1 MSEGEV
7 GAGAM
12 RRSPIQSKSSF
23 NDRGGYQPTPR
34 SSFSNFKLAD
44 GRVIKFPAVMGVLN
58 VTPDSFSDGGKYLD
72 ADRAVDHALAM
83 EAAGAD
89 VIDVGGESS
98 RPIGAVE
105 IAVEVELARVTPV
118 LERLGK
124 RLRVP
129 ISIDTRRAEVA
140 RVALESGAAIINDIT
155 SLEHDREM
163 APLAAQAKCAVVL
176 MHMRGGVAN
185 HIEFADYRDVVREVV
200 EYLDARARF
209 AASAGIARSRIIVDP
224 GLGFAKNAV
233 HNLKLLSALPDLCA
247 LGYPVLVG
255 ASRKAFVARI
265 AGAVATGAGERELE
279 FGTAA
284 VNALAVAAGASI
296 VRVHDVGAAVPAVRM
311 AAAMSGRDQRFKR
324 NA

>member
-1 MSEGEV
+1 
-7 GAGAM
+7 M
-12 RRSPIQSKSSF
+12 RRSPIQSNSST
-23 NDRGGYQPTPR
+23 DRGRHKLTPR
-34 SSFSNFKLAD
+34 SLPANLKLAD
-44 GRVIKFPAVMGVLN
+44 GRVIKFPAVMGLLN

-72 ADRAVDHALAM
+72 ANRAVEHALAM

-98 RPIGAVE
+98 RPVGAVE
-105 IAVEVELARVTPV
+105 VPVEVELARVTPV

-155 SLEHDREM
+155 ALEHDPEM
-163 APLAAQAKCAVVL
+163 APLAARSRCAVAL
-176 MHMRGGVAN
+176 MHMRGGPTN
-185 HIEFADYRDVVREVV
+185 HIEFASYRDVVREVV

-209 AASAGIARSRIIVDP
+209 AASAGVARSRIIVDP
-224 GLGFAKNAV
+224 GLGFAKTAQ
-233 HNLKLLSALPDLCA
+233 HNLKLLAALPDLCA

-255 ASRKAFVARI
+255 ASRKTFVARI
-265 AGAVATGAGERELE
+265 AGGAAAGPAGQELE

-284 VNALAVAAGASI
+284 ANALAVAAGASM
-296 VRVHDVGAAVPAVRM
+296 VRVHDVGAGVAAVRM
-311 AAAMSGRDQRFKR
+311 AAAMTGRDRRFR
-324 NA
+324 HA

>member
-1 MSEGEV
+1 
-7 GAGAM
+7 M
-12 RRSPIQSKSSF
+12 RRSSIQSKSSS
-23 NDRGGYQPTPR
+23 NGRGVSKQAPAPLL
-34 SSFSNFKLAD
+34 SNLKLAD

-72 ADRAVDHALAM
+72 ADRAVEHALAM

-105 IAVEVELARVTPV
+105 IPVEVELARVTPV

-129 ISIDTRRAEVA
+129 ISIDTRRAGVA
-140 RVALESGAAIINDIT
+140 RVALESGAAIVNDIT
-155 SLEHDREM
+155 SLEHDPKM
-163 APLAAQAKCAVVL
+163 APLAAQSKCAVVL
-176 MHMRGGVAN
+176 MHMRGGPAN
-185 HIEFADYRDVVREVV
+185 HIKFAHYRDVVREVI
-200 EYLDARARF
+200 EYLDTRAKF
-209 AASAGIARSRIIVDP
+209 ATAAGIARSRIIIDP
-224 GLGFAKNAV
+224 GLGFAKNAQ
-233 HNLKLLSALPDLCA
+233 HNLRLLAALPDLCA

-255 ASRKAFVARI
+255 ASRKTFVTRI
-265 AGAVATGAGERELE
+265 VGVSAISAVATSAGERDLE

-284 VNALAVAAGASI
+284 ANALAIAAGASI
-296 VRVHDVGAAVPAVRM
+296 VRVHDVGAAVAAVRM
-311 AAAMSGRDQRFKR
+311 AAAMSGRDQRFKH

>member
-1 MSEGEV
+1 
-7 GAGAM
+7 M
-12 RRSPIQSKSSF
+12 RRSPIQSKSPS
-23 NDRGGYQPTPR
+23 NDRARRQP
-34 SSFSNFKLAD
+34 SLQSLQSNFKLAD
-44 GRVIKFPAVMGVLN
+44 GRVIRFPGVMGVLN

-105 IAVEVELARVTPV
+105 IPVEVELARVTPV

-155 SLEHDREM
+155 ALDHDPEM
-163 APLAAQAKCAVVL
+163 APLAARTKCAVVL
-176 MHMRGGVAN
+176 MHMRGGPSN
-185 HIEFADYRDVVREVV
+185 HIKFAHYRDVVREVV
-200 EYLDARARF
+200 EQLDARARF
-209 AASAGIARSRIIVDP
+209 AAGAGVARSRIIVDP
-224 GLGFAKNAV
+224 GLGFAKTTQ
-233 HNLKLLSALPDLCA
+233 HNLKLLAALPDLRA

-255 ASRKAFVARI
+255 ASRKTFVSRLS
-265 AGAVATGAGERELE
+265 GAVATGADGRELE

-284 VNALAVAAGASI
+284 ANALAIAAGASI
-296 VRVHDVGAAVPAVRM
+296 VRVHDVGAAVAVVRM
-311 AAAMSGRDQRFKR
+311 AAAISGRDQRFRR

>member
-1 MSEGEV
+1 
-7 GAGAM
+7 M
-12 RRSPIQSKSSF
+12 RRSPIQSKFSS
-23 NDRGGYQPTPR
+23 NGRGGSKQTPR
-34 SSFSNFKLAD
+34 SSPSNLKLAD
-44 GRVIKFPAVMGVLN
+44 GRVIEFPAVMGVLN

-72 ADRAVDHALAM
+72 ADRAVEHALAM

-105 IAVEVELARVTPV
+105 IPVEFELARVTPV

-140 RVALESGAAIINDIT
+140 RIALESGAAIINDIT

-163 APLAAQAKCAVVL
+163 APLAARTKCAVVL
-176 MHMRGGVAN
+176 MHMRGGPAD
-185 HIEFADYRDVVREVV
+185 HIKFAHYGDVVREVV

-209 AASAGIARSRIIVDP
+209 AVAAGIARSRIIIDP
-224 GLGFAKNAV
+224 GLGFAKNAQ
-233 HNLKLLSALPDLCA
+233 HNLRLLAALPDLCA
-247 LGYPVLVG
+247 LGYPVLIG
-255 ASRKAFVARI
+255 ASRKTFVARI
-265 AGAVATGAGERELE
+265 SGIAATSAGERELE

-284 VNALAVAAGASI
+284 ANALAIAAGASM
-296 VRVHDVGAAVPAVRM
+296 VRVHDVGAAVAAVRM
-311 AAAMSGRDQRFKR
+311 AAAMSGRDQRFRR